1 MKKIFRLPSSVFGL
15 VFLFTFHFSP
25 FTSQAQTPTQTIR
38 GVVTDAEN
46 NYPLLDATVVLMK
59 DSSTVSGKYTE
70 DDGSY
75 RFDNITVGRYSLHLI
90 YVGYKDAWMR
100 DIILTSGKEEVV
112 NVKMES
118 SAQEMKEVVIIANQI
133 GQSSNEMATVSA
145 RTFSVAE
152 TNLYA
157 GSRSDPARMASNFAG
172 VQGADDSRNDIVIR
186 GNSPGGVLWRVE
198 GVDIFNPNHFNIPGT
213 AGGPVSI
220 LNNKILAN
228 SDFYTGAFPAE
239 FGNSVAGAFDLKLRN
254 GNNEHHEFS
263 GQFGFLG
270 TEVLAEG
277 PISKKTKSSYL
288 ITYRYST
295 LALFGA
301 LGIKIGTDAIPHYQD
316 GSFRLNFP
324 MKKNFNLSL
333 FGLGGM
339 SAVDI
344 LISDQKKPSV
354 NIYGENDRD
363 QYFRSKMG
371 LVGLSM
377 NKSFSQKIFSKITFM
392 MQGEAENAHHEL
404 VYRHVSA
411 DSLFV
416 NDSLVH
422 LLGYNFAT
430 SKACVGW
437 YLNYRVSNKLSFKLG
452 VNADEY
458 FFNYKDSI
466 RNILPADTLTH
477 AYWSFYHRWNAND
490 NAMLIQPYVQMR
502 YKFSDALSINL
513 GWHAIYFS
521 LSNSSSLVEPRAG
534 LQYEFGKNMLSLG
547 TGIHSQIQQPYLYF
561 FDPANRGAPYN
572 LKMGLTKSEHLV
584 LGYQRILGKH
594 TYLKL
599 ETYYQ
604 HLYEV
609 PVTTYASSFSLVNTG
624 AGFSRFFPDTLK
636 NTGTGENYGVEATLE
651 KGFSKNYYF
660 LLTVSVFN
668 SLYTGSDNVQRNT
681 DFNGKYAGN
690 FVLAKEFIIKKKN
703 ALQLGTKITMAGGR
717 WHGSVDTLASDY
729 FKELTYID
737 STVNT
742 QQFAGYFRAD
752 LKINYRI
759 NRKKVSHEIG
769 IDIVNLLD
777 TKNILKLTYAPD
789 QLGTTSPIRY
799 EYQLG
804 RLPLFYYKLDF

>member
-1 MKKIFRLPSSVFGL
+1 MK
-15 VFLFTFHFSP
+15 
-25 FTSQAQTPTQTIR
+25 
-38 GVVTDAEN
+38 DAEN
-46 NYPLLDATVVLMK
+46 DYALTGATVLLMK
-59 DSSTVSGKYTE
+59 DSAVLRGEYA
-70 DDGSY
+70 DADGNF
-75 RFDNITVGRYSLHLI
+75 RFDGIEVGRYALHI
-90 YVGYKDAWMR
+90 TYVGYVDGWVR
-100 DIILTSGKEEVV
+100 DVILSSGKEEVL
-112 NVKMES
+112 NVKLES
-118 SAQEMKEVVIIANQI
+118 SAEEMEVVVITSHTI
-133 GQSSNEMATVSA
+133 GQSGNEMATVSA

-172 VQGADDSRNDIVIR
+172 VQGADDSRNDIVVR
-186 GNSPGGVLWRVE
+186 GNSPAGVLWRVE

-239 FGNSVAGAFDLKLRN
+239 FGNSIAGVFDLKLRN
-254 GNNEHHEFS
+254 GNNQKHEFS

-270 TEVLAEG
+270 TEILSEG
-277 PISKKTKSSYL
+277 PIKKNKSSYL

-333 FGLGGM
+333 FGMGGM

-344 LISDQKKPSV
+344 LISDQTKPSV

-371 LVGLSM
+371 VAGLNL
-377 NKSFSQKIFSKITFM
+377 NKSFSQKIFSKLTFM
-392 MQGEAENAHHEL
+392 VQGEDENANHNL
-404 VYRHVSA
+404 VYRHISSN
-411 DSLFV
+411 SLFV

-422 LLGYNFAT
+422 LLGYNFQT

-437 YLNYRVSNKLSFKLG
+437 YMNIKANNKLSFKLG

-458 FFNYKDSI
+458 FLKYQDSI
-466 RNILPADTLTH
+466 RNIKSNDTLTH
-477 AYWSFYHRWNAND
+477 PFWSFYHRWNAD
-490 NAMLIQPYVQMR
+490 ATAMLVQPYIQMK
-502 YKFSDALSINL
+502 YKFSDALSLNV
-513 GWHAIYFS
+513 GWHAMYFS
-521 LSNSSSLVEPRAG
+521 LSNGSSLVEPRIG
-534 LQYEFGKNMLSLG
+534 LQYQFGKNILSVG
-547 TGIHSQIQQPYLYF
+547 SGIHSQIQSPYIYF
-561 FDPANRGAPYN
+561 YNPSGGTATPYN
-572 LKMGLTKSEHLV
+572 QHIGFTKSEHIV

-594 TYLKL
+594 TYMKL

-604 HLYEV
+604 HLFEV
-609 PVTTYASSFSLVNTG
+609 PVTIHSSSFSLVNSG

-660 LLTVSVFN
+660 LVTLSLFN
-668 SLYTGSDNVQRNT
+668 SFYTGSDGVQRNT
-681 DFNGKYAGN
+681 DFNGQYAGN
-690 FVLAKEFIIKKKN
+690 FVLAKEFIVKKKN

-717 WHGSVDTLASDY
+717 WYGAVDTAASDY
-729 FKELTYID
+729 YKELTYID

-742 QQFAGYFRAD
+742 KQFAGYFRAD

-759 NRKKVSHEIG
+759 NGKKVSHEIG

-789 QLGTTSPIRY
+789 QLGTTSPIRFD
-799 EYQLG
+799 YQLG
-804 RLPLFYYKLDF
+804 RLPLFYYKIDF